1 MHSKIQEHKYH
12 NWRLCQLSIDRSQS
26 SASNLPLEIQLEV
39 TTHCNIQCLMC
50 PRSSFV
56 ATPRHMPHDFLSN
69 IFSFFPSVLRVV
81 PFGGGEPL
89 LYPHFIELV
98 EAAKRCEAEVYFN
111 TNGTMLTKDIARRL
125 VDLDVDRIS
134 FSVDGATEKTFESIR
149 KGAKFIT
156 VINNIAALD
165 AIKREQ
171 RTSLPTMGITFIC
184 MTGNIGEIPQLLS
197 LCRDIG
203 VQLISFES
211 LISPGSTWNAEYK
224 EFFQRQT
231 LSNLPRSEL
240 LPFLENCDKQAKKSG
255 IRIFPPD
262 YFSRLY
268 KRQKTA
274 ETSNAST
281 TCVKDDSYQKC
292 NRNIQTG
299 APKSQFFCTS
309 PWTTV
314 YITATGLVQTCC
326 FSSRIFGDLR
336 EQYLAEIWN
345 GEKFRSYRKE
355 ILQGICP
362 DECKLCF
369 HNARNSREVSIL
381 PLLHVKR
388 RMVNSLKELRTT
400 SIDFIR
406 KLPFFQ

>member
-1 MHSKIQEHKYH
+1 M
-12 NWRLCQLSIDRSQS
+12 
-26 SASNLPLEIQLEV
+26 
-39 TTHCNIQCLMC
+39 
-50 PRSSFV
+50 
-56 ATPRHMPHDFLSN
+56 HMPYEFLSKT
-69 IFSFFPSVLRVV
+69 FSFFPSALRVI

-89 LYPHFIELV
+89 LSPHFLELV
-98 EAAKRCEAEVYFN
+98 ESAKRYETEVYFN
-111 TNGTMLTKDIARRL
+111 TNGTTLTKDIARRL
-125 VDLDVDRIS
+125 VDLDVDRIN

-171 RTSLPTMGITFIC
+171 CTSLPIIGITFIC
-184 MTGNIGEIPQLLS
+184 MAGNMYEVPQLLS

-231 LSNLPRSEL
+231 LANLPKHEL
-240 LPFLENCDKQAKKSG
+240 LRFCKDCDKRAKDSG

-268 KRQKTA
+268 KSQNNS
-274 ETSNAST
+274 ESSNAST
-281 TCVKDDSYQKC
+281 TCVKDDTHQKC
-292 NRNIQTG
+292 TGNIQTG
-299 APKSQFFCTS
+299 APKCNFFCTS

-314 YITATGLVQTCC
+314 YITANGLVQTCC

-336 EQYLAEIWN
+336 DQDLAEIWN
-345 GEKFRSYRKE
+345 GEKFRSYRKQ
-355 ILQGICP
+355 IIQGICP
-362 DECKLCF
+362 DECKICF
-369 HNARNSREVSIL
+369 KNDRNSREVNIL

-388 RMVNSLKELRTT
+388 YILTSVKELRTT
-400 SIDFIR
+400 SIGFIR
-406 KLPFFQ
+406 KLLFFK